1 MGFNRL
7 YIPTL
12 DSLKKT
18 MKIAGKKKYLKM
30 AAKQDAFF
38 GDPEAMSWLLDKLK
52 KMKNEK

>member
-38 GDPEAMSWLLDKLK
+38 GNPEAMSWLLDKLK
-52 KMKNEK
+52 KMKNKK

>member
-38 GDPEAMSWLLDKLK
+38 ETLK
-52 KMKNEK
+52 QCYGFWTN